1 MSLVDMC
8 EKAEVVILGKIAV
21 VRTKNGGKALIG
33 VHNLCS
39 IAKRLNLCFENYK
52 C

>member
-1 MSLVDMC
+1 MSSQDIC
-8 EKAEVVILGKIAV
+8 EKAEVAILGKVAV
-21 VRTKNGGKALIG
+21 IRTKSGGKALIG

-39 IAKRLNLCFENYK
+39 IAKRLKLCFENYK